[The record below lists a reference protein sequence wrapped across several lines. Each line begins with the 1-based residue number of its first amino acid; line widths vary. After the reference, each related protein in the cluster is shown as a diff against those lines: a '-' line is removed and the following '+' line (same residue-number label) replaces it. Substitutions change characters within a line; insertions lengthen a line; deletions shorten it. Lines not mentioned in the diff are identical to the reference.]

1 MRAFFNRSR
10 RGPRGPRG
18 WSANCALL
26 FLVVVLARLLSS
38 QAAAAAILYP
48 PYCSPELQQ
57 AEQLRHRIPLLLK
70 GNDVWMLGHV
80 LMVLSVKPAMPKRN
94 GKTDYLGETSGAADF
109 HKYVEK
115 YQELKERLERPMNAG
130 LRFFA
135 PA

>member
-10 RGPRGPRG
+10 RG

-26 FLVVVLARLLSS
+26 FLVVVLAFLLSS

-80 LMVLSVKPAMPKRN
+80 LMVLSVKPAMPKRS
-94 GKTDYLGETSGAADF
+94 GKIDYLSEKGGASGAANF
-109 HKYVEK
+109 HEYVEK
-115 YQELKERLERPMNAG
+115 YRELKERLERPMNAG